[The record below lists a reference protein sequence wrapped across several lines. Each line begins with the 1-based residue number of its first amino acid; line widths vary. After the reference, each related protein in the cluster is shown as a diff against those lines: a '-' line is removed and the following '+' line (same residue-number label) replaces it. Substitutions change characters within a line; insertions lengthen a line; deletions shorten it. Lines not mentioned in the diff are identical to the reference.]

1 MRDTGTHTSTSIL
14 CSSTSLNKKA
24 KEHPSLDAA
33 PAPLSFTIP
42 YSKQYS
48 SERRICIRVIM
59 RNIHGTKSLGY
70 QESFLLT
77 DEKIRLA
84 KEVSSG
90 DVSCKN

>member
-1 MRDTGTHTSTSIL
+1 
-14 CSSTSLNKKA
+14 
-24 KEHPSLDAA
+24 
-33 PAPLSFTIP
+33 
-42 YSKQYS
+42 
-48 SERRICIRVIM
+48 M